1 MTTQDENPDN
11 PVSLH
16 PAASPA
22 ETPETVS
29 LTIDG
34 QRRAVPPII
43 SGEALYRLAGV
54 SDDQCLY
61 RERQDQPDEC
71 LDRNAPSL
79 ALRRDDRL
87 SGGPAP
93 GVSITIMVNGRKRE
107 VRERRLTFAQI
118 LALAFQT
125 VPSGPDWVFTVTY
138 YNGPRSNPK
147 GSLLEGQSVAIQQGM
162 VFNATATDKS

>member
-1 MTTQDENPDN
+1 MTTQDESPDN
-11 PVSLH
+11 PLS
-16 PAASPA
+16 PNPTASPV

-34 QRRAVPPII
+34 QRRAVPSAI
-43 SGEALYRLAGV
+43 SGEALYRLARVPYG
-54 SDDQCLY
+54 QCLY

-71 LDRNAPSL
+71 LDRDAPSL
-79 ALRRDDRL
+79 ALLRDDRL
-87 SGGPAP
+87 SAGPAP
-93 GVSITIMVNGRKRE
+93 GVAITIIINGRKRE

-118 LALAFQT
+118 LALEYQP

-138 YNGPRSNPK
+138 YNGPRSNPS